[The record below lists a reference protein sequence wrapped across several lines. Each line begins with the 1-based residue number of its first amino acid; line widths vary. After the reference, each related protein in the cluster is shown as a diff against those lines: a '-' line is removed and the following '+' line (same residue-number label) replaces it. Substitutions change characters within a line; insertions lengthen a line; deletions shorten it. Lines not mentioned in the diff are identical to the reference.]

1 MSIHRPVMQEQP
13 YHVDSTVT
21 RPLMHA
27 LKQVVNTHKKVSLGI
42 GIDTHPTTMSIES
55 HVSPGLVEVD
65 MFKRNQVIANIN
77 VASQLSSPRHLQ
89 TQRAFSMIAP
99 VMDTDV
105 LRRPSLSMLSTSSC
119 MTSLPSSPRIDNQ
132 RQVVSAWTS
141 QQECT
146 RQFDRVLLSELV
158 ASLSEV
164 ESLDSMLPWKDV
176 RSWSAS
182 ERSLRSQSYVDSL
195 LASILADRV
204 RVVDPS
210 RHTGVTHTHIPPVV
224 DFSIRHMKMVSCC

>member
-13 YHVDSTVT
+13 HLVDSTVT
-21 RPLMHA
+21 RPSLHA
-27 LKQVVNTHKKVSLGI
+27 SKQVVNTRKKVSLGI
-42 GIDTHPTTMSIES
+42 GIDTNPTNMSIDT
-55 HVSPGLVEVD
+55 HVPPGLVEVD
-65 MFKRNQVIANIN
+65 MLKRNQVIANIN

-89 TQRAFSMIAP
+89 THRTFSLIAP
-99 VMDTDV
+99 VMDTDA
-105 LRRPSLSMLSTSSC
+105 LRRPSLSMLSTSSY

-132 RQVVSAWTS
+132 RQVVSAWS
-141 QQECT
+141 SQECT

-164 ESLDSMLPWKDV
+164 ESLDSMSSWKDV

-195 LASILADRV
+195 LASMFADRF